1 MSKENVNEKRRKR
14 NQRVDQREEEGIA
27 RTELR
32 AS

>member
-1 MSKENVNEKRRKR
+1 MSKENVNERRRKR
-14 NQRVDQREEEGIA
+14 NQRVDQREEERIA

>member
-1 MSKENVNEKRRKR
+1 MSKENVNERRRKR
-14 NQRVDQREEEGIA
+14 NQRVDQREGERIA